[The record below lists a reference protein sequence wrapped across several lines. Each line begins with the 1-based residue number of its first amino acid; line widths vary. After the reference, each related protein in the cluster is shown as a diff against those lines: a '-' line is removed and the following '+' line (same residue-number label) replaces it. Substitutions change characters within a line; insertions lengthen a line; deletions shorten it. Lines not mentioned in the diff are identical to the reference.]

1 MKRLAILIALA
12 TLLVA
17 PAWAASGQ
25 LTTSGSTCVS
35 SGVTC
40 LIVPLAQDKGT
51 AGLTIAGTWTGTI
64 TFEGSADG
72 GISWTAID
80 AWPLGSRTAV
90 TTATAVG
97 QWQVNVAGLTT
108 IRMRASATITGTANV
123 TINSSYA
130 ALGL

>member
-1 MKRLAILIALA
+1 MKRLAIVLF
-12 TLLVA
+12 LLTV
-17 PAWAASGQ
+17 PMWAASSQ
-25 LTTSGSTCVS
+25 LTTSGSSCTAT
-35 SGVTC
+35 GVTC
-40 LIVPLAQDKGT
+40 LIVPLSQDKGA
-51 AGLTIAGTWTGTI
+51 AGMTISGTWTGTI

-72 GISWTAID
+72 GTSWTAID

-108 IRMRASATITGTANV
+108 IRMRSSATITGTAIV
-123 TINSSYA
+123 TINPSYA

>member
-1 MKRLAILIALA
+1 MKRLAIVLF
-12 TLLVA
+12 LLTV
-17 PAWAASGQ
+17 PMWAASSQ
-25 LTTSGSTCVS
+25 LTTSGSSCTAT
-35 SGVTC
+35 GVTC
-40 LIVPLAQDKGT
+40 LIVPLSQDKGA
-51 AGLTIAGTWTGTI
+51 AGMTISGTWTGTI

-72 GISWTAID
+72 GTSWTAID

-108 IRMRASATITGTANV
+108 IRMRASATITGTAIV
-123 TINSSYA
+123 TINPSYA